1 MTDSFQTIVVAVD
14 FSETSEEAWAVAGRL
29 AVATGAHL
37 HLLHVTGDPLY
48 QSWAVETLAVDF
60 DGSVEEWRQRAR
72 ERLAT
77 MHPVTGLDEGRITR
91 AVVTGVPHLAIVEYA
106 AAHHADL
113 IVVGTH
119 GDGPVKHLLLGSV
132 AERVVRHAECPVLT
146 VPPPALVAQRA
157 ARHTTRA
164 TA

>member
-1 MTDSFQTIVVAVD
+1 MTDSFQTIVVAMD
-14 FSETSEEAWAVAGRL
+14 FSETSEEACAVAGRL
-29 AVATGAHL
+29 ALATGAHL
-37 HLLHVTGDPLY
+37 HLLHVSGDPVH
-48 QSWAVETLAVDF
+48 QPWAVQPIAVDF
-60 DGSVEEWRQRAR
+60 EGIAEEWRRKAR

-77 MHPVTGLDEGRITR
+77 SRTVPGLDESRTTR
-91 AVVTGVPHLAIVEYA
+91 AVVAGVPHLAIVEYA